1 MNNHIFNEMNEYFYL
16 TNDVR
21 RVKFNTTHT
30 FWEETMKNR
39 ERYIW
44 IFLVLVLLI
53 VSTASGLNNWI
64 FAGDA
69 EKTYENLKLFNEIFN
84 LLRTEY
90 VDESKVE
97 PDRLIQG
104 AVDGMISSLE
114 DPHTDYMPKDI
125 FGELQTETK
134 GEFGGVGIVI
144 GVRNKWIT
152 VISPIDDTPAARAGL
167 KAGDKII
174 AINGESTE
182 GFTTMDAVN
191 LIRGEVGTSL
201 TLSIKREGVEQPLN
215 YTITRGVIKLETVK
229 STIIDNHIGYFR
241 ISQFSE
247 PTAEALAQQISEIKS
262 EGVDSIILDLR
273 NNPGGL
279 LSSAIEIADM
289 FLEKGTIVSIKGRNK
304 NQNQAYRAHE
314 RTFVPDLPLIVLVNK
329 GSASG
334 SEILAGAIKDNKR
347 GVLVGETTFG
357 KGSVQTVRELPG
369 GSGIKITTALYYTP
383 SGTSIHDIGI
393 EPDEVVKEVE
403 VTEAEIDAI
412 KKIEELELVKNF
424 VQEHKSYTDADL
436 NNFMDKL
443 ASSDIQIKPI
453 IVRRLIKNE
462 LEADTIPDLVDLDYD
477 IQLKHAVNMLKSV
490 NLFLKNKAS

>member
-1 MNNHIFNEMNEYFYL
+1 
-16 TNDVR
+16 
-21 RVKFNTTHT
+21 
-30 FWEETMKNR
+30 MKNK
-39 ERYIW
+39 ERLIW
-44 IFLVLVLLI
+44 IFLVLILLI
-53 VSTASGLNNWI
+53 VTTASGLNNWI

-97 PDRLIQG
+97 PDKLIQG
-104 AVDGMISSLE
+104 AVDGMIESLD
-114 DPHTDYMPKDI
+114 DPHTAYMSKEN

-144 GVRNKWIT
+144 GVRDKWIT

-174 AINGESTE
+174 EIDGNSTE

-191 LIRGEVGTSL
+191 MIRGEVGTSL
-201 TLSIKREGVEQPLN
+201 TLTIKREPVEDPL
-215 YTITRGVIKLETVK
+215 YFTVTRGVIKLETVK
-229 STIIDNHIGYFR
+229 SEIIEDHIGYMR

-247 PTAEALAQQISEIKS
+247 PTAETLREQINDLKVQGI
-262 EGVDSIILDLR
+262 DSMIIDLR

-289 FLEKGTIVSIKGRNK
+289 FLDEGVIVSIRGRNRS
-304 NQNQAYRAHE
+304 QNQVYKAHD

-334 SEILAGAIKDNKR
+334 SEIFAGAIKDNKR
-347 GVLVGETTFG
+347 GILIGETTFG
-357 KGSVQTVRELPG
+357 KGSVQTVRELPD
-369 GSGIKITTALYYTP
+369 GSGVKITTALYYTP
-383 SGTSIHDIGI
+383 SGSSIHDVGI

-403 VTEAEIDAI
+403 VTKDELTGI
-412 KKIEELELVKNF
+412 KKIEELGLIQSF
-424 VQEHKSYTDADL
+424 VQDHETYTEEDFENL
-436 NNFMDKL
+436 MSQL
-443 ASSDIQIKPI
+443 AQQDIEIKPI
-453 IVRRLIKNE
+453 IVKRLIKNE
-462 LEADTIPDLVDLDYD
+462 QEKDRIPDLIDLDYD
-477 IQLKHAVNMLKSV
+477 LQLKHAVNMLKSINV
-490 NLFLKNKAS
+490 FLKAKAS